1 MAALRAR
8 IWPAG
13 TLLRVRWL
21 GGTPAQ
27 RSRARAEA
35 VWWSEA
41 SNVHFAFD
49 DAPDA
54 ELRVAFRSD
63 EPAWAYIGTD
73 ARRVPMDQPTMN
85 LGAAEAGAAAH
96 GFGHALGLTHTRQN
110 PAGGTSWN
118 VDAMLRDL
126 AGPPLH
132 WDRERVL
139 AYLNSLRNDSRTG
152 TMFDPGSVML
162 EFHPADWTTSRL
174 AVRRNAV
181 LSAHDKVQAAQLY
194 SKISLDSD
202 D

>member
-13 TLLRVRWL
+13 KLLRVRWL
-21 GGTPAQ
+21 DGTPVQ
-27 RSRARAEA
+27 RARARAEA
-35 VWWSEA
+35 GWWSQV

-73 ARRVPMDQPTMN
+73 VRQVPLDQPTMN
-85 LGAAEAGAAAH
+85 LGAAEPGAAAH
-96 GFGHALGLTHTRQN
+96 GFGHALGLTHVRQN
-110 PAGGTSWN
+110 PAGGISWN
-118 VDAMLRDL
+118 VDAILRDL

-139 AYLNSLRNDSRTG
+139 AYINSLGRDSMAD
-152 TMFDPGSVML
+152 TMFDPASVML
-162 EFHPADWTTSRL
+162 DFHPADWTTSRL
-174 AVRRNAV
+174 AVRGNAV
-181 LSAHDKVQAAQLY
+181 LSACDKVQAAQLY
-194 SKISLDSD
+194 SKFSPHGDA
-202 D
+202 